1 MTSPTLQDS
10 RRPDDDSAAAPDRP
24 PRRAPRRSG
33 AVTALV
39 ARTSLLAAV
48 AALALYAAPRL
59 YDGGHWAALG
69 VLAAAVGATFW
80 TYLSPRRLPAKYLLP
95 ATGLFLA
102 FVAYP
107 VLYIVAISFTDYGDG
122 HLLTKDQAVRSLVEH
137 SVEPVPG
144 SPSYALTVATG
155 PDGGPLVLLLTDPDT
170 GQVSAGTA
178 SGLAPAPAGTVAGPD
193 GRVTSAPG
201 LKLLTFGQVNARSAE
216 LTGLRVP
223 VDGAFLVSQG
233 LSMAT
238 TARPTLVH
246 DRAADTL
253 TDTRDGTV
261 YHPEDGRYT
270 AADGSGR
277 TLPTGWHR
285 TVGFANFTAVL
296 TSPAIRGPFLGVLAW
311 TFGFALLSTG
321 ASFALG
327 LGLALTLHH
336 PRLRGQRVYRSLM
349 LLPYAM
355 PAFIGILIWQSMYN
369 RDFGL
374 LNQLLHTR
382 IDWLGEAWS
391 ARFAVVLTSLWLGFP
406 NMLLICTGVLQAMPA
421 ELNEAAR
428 IDGAGPWR
436 AFRAVTFP
444 LLLVAAAPVL
454 ISSFAFNFNNFNAIQ
469 LLTGGG
475 PFDGAGGTAGSTD
488 ILISYTYRLAFGG
501 QGAQYGFAA
510 ALSIVIFLLVGL
522 ITLVGFRRT
531 RALEELNA

>member
-10 RRPDDDSAAAPDRP
+10 RRPADPSAGAPDRP
-24 PRRAPRRSG
+24 PGRPPRRAG
-33 AVTALV
+33 AATAQLV
-39 ARTSLLAAV
+39 KITLLAGV
-48 AALALYAAPRL
+48 AAVALYAAPKL
-59 YDGGHWAALG
+59 YDAGHWAALG

-80 TYLSPRRLPAKYLLP
+80 IYLSPRRLPAKYLLP
-95 ATGLFLA
+95 ATALFLA

-107 VLYIVAISFTDYGDG
+107 VLYIVAVSFTDYGDG
-122 HLLTKDQAVRSLVEH
+122 HLLTKDQAVRTLVDH
-137 SVEPVPG
+137 SAEPVPD
-144 SPSYALTVATG
+144 SPAYTLTVATG
-155 PDGGPLVLLLTDPDT
+155 ADGGPLVLLLTDPAT

-178 SGLAPAPAGTVAGPD
+178 RGLAPAPAGTTTAPD
-193 GRVTSAPG
+193 GRVTAAPG
-201 LKLLTFGQVNARSAE
+201 LTVLTFGQINGRAGE
-216 LTGLRVP
+216 LKDLRVP
-223 VDGAFLVSQG
+223 VDGGFIVSQG
-233 LSMAT
+233 LSTAT
-238 TARPTLVH
+238 TARPVLVY
-246 DRAADTL
+246 DRQADTL

-261 YHPEDGRYT
+261 YQPRDGWFT
-270 AADGSGR
+270 ATDGSGR

-336 PRLRGQRVYRSLM
+336 PRLRGQRAYRSLL

-374 LNQLLHTR
+374 LNQVLHTR
-382 IDWLGEAWS
+382 IDWLGDPWN
-391 ARFAVVLTSLWLGFP
+391 ARFAVLLTSLWLGFP

-421 ELNEAAR
+421 ELNESAR
-428 IDGAGPWR
+428 IDGAGPWT

>member
-1 MTSPTLQDS
+1 MSAVRTTGTAGAGT
-10 RRPDDDSAAAPDRP
+10 RRGRIERIPGFRSELLGNERELLVHLPPGYDDDP
-24 PRRAPRRSG
+24 G
-33 AVTALV
+33 A
-39 ARTSLLAAV
+39 
-48 AALALYAAPRL
+48 
-59 YDGGHWAALG
+59 D
-69 VLAAAVGATFW
+69 
-80 TYLSPRRLPAKYLLP
+80 
-95 ATGLFLA
+95 
-102 FVAYP
+102 YP
-107 VLYIVAISFTDYGDG
+107 VLYLQDG
-122 HLLTKDQAVRSLVEH
+122 QQVFDQGQRPTWALDRTLEQLYAEGLIPELIAVGVPNAVLSPFLTHVDPADLGEKVVHERYRRRGPRRLWLDIGGREGLIMARPARELAVQLLDEAGYTSGADLLYYEDPAAPHHEDAWRPRSRHALLHLFGAPSPVVSLSAAERLRLAPGETWSAVNPVAVR
-137 SVEPVPG
+137 
-144 SPSYALTVATG
+144 A
-155 PDGGPLVLLLTDPDT
+155 DGV
-170 GQVSAGTA
+170 
-178 SGLAPAPAGTVAGPD
+178 
-193 GRVTSAPG
+193 
-201 LKLLTFGQVNARSAE
+201 
-216 LTGLRVP
+216 
-223 VDGAFLVSQG
+223 
-233 LSMAT
+233 
-238 TARPTLVH
+238 
-246 DRAADTL
+246 
-253 TDTRDGTV
+253 
-261 YHPEDGRYT
+261 RYT
-270 AADGSGR
+270 ALEAEYRVERPEVAAVSPHGLLRPLATGR
-277 TLPTGWHR
+277 TAL

-355 PAFIGILIWQSMYN
+355 PAFIGILIWQSMYY

-374 LNQLLHTR
+374 LNQLLHAR
-382 IDWLGEAWS
+382 VDWLGDAWN

-421 ELNEAAR
+421 ELDEAAR
-428 IDGAGPWR
+428 IDGAGPWT
-436 AFRAVTFP
+436 AFRAVTCP